1 MTLSVLVVEDD
12 PGIRDVLQLHLRHA
26 GWEVTAIADG
36 SEALRWFETHGPT
49 VGLVILDLML
59 PGLDGR
65 GLCRRIR
72 AGIGGNPDVPII
84 MLTALDD
91 GRDRL
96 EGFALGADD
105 YVVKPFLPDE
115 LVARGK
121 AILRRLGRSPGE
133 AGGTGVPSGR
143 LAIGRLVVDRDQ
155 VQATVDGSP
164 IPLRPRE
171 FDLLVALAT
180 RPGVVYSREV
190 LLEQVWGGEPAS
202 DSRTVDM
209 HVSRLRE
216 RLEAAGAGIRIEA
229 VRGVGYRLQGDGT

>member
-105 YVVKPFLPDE
+105 YVLKPFLPDE
-115 LVARGK
+115 LVARAK
-121 AILRRLGRSPGE
+121 AILRRFGRPPGE
-133 AGGTGVPSGR
+133 SGEAQPPDR
-143 LAIGRLVVDRDQ
+143 LQIGRLTVDRDQ
-155 VQATVDGSP
+155 VQALVDGSP

-180 RPGVVYSREV
+180 RPGVVYSRER

-216 RLEAAGAGIRIEA
+216 RLEAAGAEIRIEA